1 MAYFAAMTLIAMSP
15 ALATTLALI
24 GIFGVFFPAVV
35 HVLIGYAVFVARGER
50 LQDEERRHF
59 SRVAR

>member
-1 MAYFAAMTLIAMSP
+1 MTILALSNAAQMTIGLIA
-15 ALATTLALI
+15 
-24 GIFGVFFPAVV
+24 IFGVLFPVIV

-59 SRVAR
+59 SRVARDR